1 MDRIS
6 KNNSLHLK
14 MKIEWLEIIVEDE
27 LLYELLCEITHYNI
41 QVNEHEIK
49 FDEFDSRSIVKE

>member
-6 KNNSLHLK
+6 KNYSLHLK

-27 LLYELLCEITHYNI
+27 LLYEITPFHIYG
-41 QVNEHEIK
+41 NEHEIK

>member
-6 KNNSLHLK
+6 KSHSLHLK
-14 MKIEWLEIIVEDE
+14 IKIEWLEITVEDE
-27 LLYELLCEITHYNI
+27 LLYEITPYNI

-49 FDEFDSRSIVKE
+49 FDEFDSRIIVKELN